1 MSKKKVGVLRGGPSA
16 EYEVSLK
23 TGKSVI
29 DNLSARA
36 DLADK
41 YEVLDIFID
50 KECVWH
56 YQGAP
61 IKPEKLFK
69 KVDVVFNALHGA
81 YGEDGTVQKLLDY
94 FNMPYT
100 GSTALASAVGM
111 NKVLSKKVFKNYNL
125 KTPLH
130 TTVSKKDDLLT
141 EITKLF
147 KTFPMPA
154 VVKPVNGGSS
164 VGTAIA
170 RTMTDLETA
179 VADALK
185 YSNQALVEEF
195 IAGKEAT
202 CGVVDN
208 FRGEEVYSLLPVEIQ
223 KPADST
229 FFDFH
234 AKYSGQSLEIC
245 PGNFTA
251 DEKKIIQDMAREAH
265 KALGL
270 RHYSRSDFIIHPRRG
285 IYILETNT
293 LPGLTGESLLPK
305 SLKAVGCSLPDFLD
319 HLLKLALNEK

>member
-1 MSKKKVGVLRGGPSA
+1 MSKKKVGVLRGGPSS

-23 TGKSVI
+23 TGKSVM
-29 DNLSARA
+29 DNLVDR
-36 DLADK
+36 

-50 KECVWH
+50 KEGIWH
-56 YQGAP
+56 YLGTP
-61 IKPEKLFK
+61 IKPEHVFK
-69 KVDVVFNALHGA
+69 KVDVIFNALHGA

-94 FNMPYT
+94 FKIPYT

-111 NKVLSKKVFKNYNL
+111 NKVLSKHVYKNNNL

-130 TTVSKKDDLLT
+130 TTLSKKDDISK
-141 EITKLF
+141 EIVKLF
-147 KTFPMPA
+147 KSFPIPA

-170 RTMTDLETA
+170 KTMAELELA
-179 VADALK
+179 VIDALK
-185 YSNQALVEEF
+185 YSDLALIEEF

-208 FRGEEVYSLLPVEIQ
+208 FREEFPYALLPVEIR
-223 KPADST
+223 KPVDSA
-229 FFDFH
+229 FFDYD
-234 AKYSGQSLEIC
+234 AKYGGKSLEIC
-245 PGNFTA
+245 PGNFTVE
-251 DEKKIIQDMAREAH
+251 EKKIIQEMSKEAH

-270 RHYSRSDFIIHPRRG
+270 RHYSRSDFIIHPKRG

-305 SLKAVGCSLPDFLD
+305 SLAAVGCSLPDFLD
-319 HLLKLALNEK
+319 HLIKLALEGR